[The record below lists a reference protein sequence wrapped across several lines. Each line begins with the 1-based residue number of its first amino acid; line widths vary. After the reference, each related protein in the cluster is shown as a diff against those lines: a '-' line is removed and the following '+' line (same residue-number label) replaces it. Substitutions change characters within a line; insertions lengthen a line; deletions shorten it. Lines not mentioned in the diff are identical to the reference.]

1 MATKLQVTE
10 LDFDDIK
17 TNLKTYMKNQTEF
30 TDYDFEGSGLSTII
44 DLLAYNTHY
53 LAMNANMAV
62 NEAFLDTAT
71 LRSSVVS
78 HAKTLGYTPRSA
90 RTAVAYV
97 DVSLN
102 SFTGSSATIAKGT
115 KFTTQIDGSTYGF
128 VVNEAQTVAPING
141 VTRFV
146 NLPIYEGSL
155 VTAKY
160 TVDNANLDKKYMVT
174 DARADTTTLKVS
186 IQNSNSDVF
195 TTTYTLAKDISEVK
209 ASSNVYFLQEVAD
222 GKFEVYFG
230 DGVIGT
236 KPSDGNIVILEYIVT
251 NKGKANGASVFSG
264 TSVGGESDITVATL
278 VSASGGAEPE
288 TIESIKY
295 NAPLDYSSQGR
306 AVTTQDYKTILPQ
319 VYADTKAIQVWGGED
334 NNPPRYGQVYLAIKT
349 KSGINLTQAQKDS
362 IVKLLDGY
370 NIASVRP
377 TIVDPETIKLRLSTT
392 VKFDS
397 KSTTKTA
404 TSIETVVDSVL
415 SSYNVSDLEQFDGVF
430 RFSKLS
436 RLIDA
441 ADSSILSNITTMKI
455 EKSVKAIINTSSQY
469 ILDFTNALYNPH
481 SGHNSIMGGIVSS
494 TGFTI
499 SGNSNTVFLDDDGIG
514 NIRTYYLVG
523 GTTRTYLSSTTGTI
537 DYATGLVTLPSM
549 TVTGTSNADGTIQ
562 VVVTPK
568 SNDIVPVRNQLLE
581 IDFTNSKVT
590 AEVDTIESGGSSAGT
605 GYTTT
610 SSY

>member
-17 TNLKTYMKNQTEF
+17 NNLKTYMKNQTEF
-30 TDYDFEGSGLSTII
+30 TDYNFEGSGLSTII

-62 NEAFLDTAT
+62 NESFLDTAT

-90 RTAVAYV
+90 RAPVAYV
-97 DVSLN
+97 DVTLN
-102 SFTGSSATIAKGT
+102 SFTGGSATISKGT
-115 KFTTQIDGSTYGF
+115 KFTTKVNDSTYGF
-128 VVNEAQTVAPING
+128 VVNAAQTVSPVNG
-141 VTRFV
+141 ITRFV
-146 NLPIYEGSL
+146 NLPIYEGTL

-160 TVDNANLDKKYMVT
+160 TVDSANLDKKYMVT

-186 IQNSNSDVF
+186 VQNSVSDA
-195 TTTYTLAKDISEVK
+195 TLTTYTLATDISQVTK
-209 ASSNVYFLQEVAD
+209 TSDVYFLQEVED

-230 DGVIGT
+230 DGVVGS
-236 KPSDGNIVILEYIVT
+236 KPTDGNIVILEYIVT
-251 NKGKANGASVFSG
+251 NKDKANGASVFSG

-306 AVTTQDYKTILPQ
+306 AVTTQDYKTIVPQ

-349 KSGINLTQAQKDS
+349 QSGVNLTQAQKDS

-370 NIASVRP
+370 NIASVRA
-377 TIVDPETIKLRLSTT
+377 TIVDPEITKLRLTST

-397 KSTTKTA
+397 KSTTNTA
-404 TSIETVVDSVL
+404 TSIETIVTNVL
-415 SSYNVSDLEQFDGVF
+415 TTYNNSDLQNFDGIF

-441 ADSSILSNITTMKI
+441 ADNSILSNITTLKI
-455 EKSVKAIINTSSQY
+455 EKTIKPVLNTSSQY
-469 ILDFTNALYNPH
+469 ILDYSNALYNPH
-481 SGHNSIMGGIVSS
+481 SGHNATMGGIVVS

-499 SGNSNTVFLDDDGIG
+499 AGNSNTIFIDDDGNG

-523 GTTRTYLSSTTGTI
+523 GTTRTYLNNTAGTV
-537 DYATGLVTLPSM
+537 DYSTGLVTLPSL
-549 TVTGTSNADGTIQ
+549 TITGTSNSDGTVS
-562 VVVTPK
+562 VVVQPK

-581 IDFTNSKVT
+581 IDFTNTKVT

-605 GYTTT
+605 GYAT
-610 SSY
+610 SSSY

>member
-17 TNLKTYMKNQTEF
+17 SNLKTYMKNQTEF

-53 LAMNANMAV
+53 LAMNANMAI

-90 RTAVAYV
+90 RASIAYV

-128 VVNEAQTVAPING
+128 VVNASQTVSPVNG
-141 VTRFV
+141 ITRFV

-160 TVDNANLDKKYMVT
+160 TTDTANLDKKYMVT

-186 IQNSNSDVF
+186 IQNSISDVT
-195 TTTYTLAKDISEVK
+195 TTTYTLATDISQVT
-209 ASSNVYFLQEVAD
+209 AASNVYFLQESEK
-222 GKFEVYFG
+222 GKYEVYFG

-251 NKGKANGASVFSG
+251 NKRKANGASTFSG
-264 TSVGGESDITVATL
+264 TTVSGESDVTITTL
-278 VSASGGAEPE
+278 VKATGGAEPE
-288 TIESIKY
+288 TIDSIKY

-306 AVTTQDYKTILPQ
+306 AVTTQDYKTIVPQ
-319 VYADTKAIQVWGGED
+319 VYADAQAIQVWGGED

-349 KSGINLTQAQKDS
+349 KSGVVLTQAQKDS
-362 IVKLLDGY
+362 IVKLLDKY
-370 NIASVRP
+370 NVASVRP
-377 TIVDPETIKLRLSTT
+377 TIVDPETTKLRLAVN
-392 VKFDS
+392 VKYNANA
-397 KSTTKTA
+397 TTKTA
-404 TSIETVVDSVL
+404 TTIGTNVTAVL
-415 SSYNVSDLEQFDGVF
+415 TSYNTSDLAQFDGLF

-441 ADSSILSNITTMKI
+441 TDSSILSNITTLKI
-455 EKSVKAIINTSSQY
+455 EKTITPVFNTSSQY
-469 ILDFTNALYNPH
+469 ILDFSNALYNPH
-481 SGHNSIMGGIVSS
+481 SGHNTLGGGVVSS
-494 TGFTI
+494 SGFTI
-499 SGNSNTVFLDDDGIG
+499 AGNANTLYLDDDGAG
-514 NIRTYYLVG
+514 NIRTYYNVG
-523 GTTRTYLSSTTGTI
+523 GTTRTYVNSTAGTI
-537 DYATGLVTLPSM
+537 NYSTGLITIPSLTIAT
-549 TVTGTSNADGTIQ
+549 TVNTNSIQ
-562 VVVTPK
+562 VVTQPK

-581 IDFTNSKVT
+581 IDFANSTVT

-605 GYTTT
+605 GYNTT

>member
-17 TNLKTYMKNQTEF
+17 ANLKTYMKNQTEF
-30 TDYDFEGSGLSTII
+30 TDYNFEGSGLSHII

-90 RTAVAYV
+90 RSPVAYV
-97 DVSLN
+97 DVTLN
-102 SFTGSSATIAKGT
+102 SFTGGSATIVKGT
-115 KFTTQIDGSTYGF
+115 KFTTQVDGSTYGF
-128 VVNEAQTVAPING
+128 VVNASQTVSPVNG

-160 TVDNANLDKKYMVT
+160 TVDASDLDKKYLVT

-186 IQNSNSDVF
+186 IQNSVTDAI
-195 TTTYTLAKDISEVK
+195 TTSYTLAKDISEVT
-209 ASSNVYFLQEVAD
+209 ASSNVYFLQEVED

-236 KPSDGNIVILEYIVT
+236 KPTDGNIVILEYIVT
-251 NKGKANGASVFSG
+251 NKDKANGASVFSG
-264 TSVGGESDITVATL
+264 TTVSGESDITIATL
-278 VSASGGAEPE
+278 VQASGGAEPE
-288 TIESIKY
+288 TTESIKY

-306 AVTTQDYKTILPQ
+306 AVTTQDYKTIVPQ

-349 KSGINLTQAQKDS
+349 QSGINLTQAQKDS

-377 TIVDPETIKLRLSTT
+377 TIVDPETTKLRLKSII
-392 VKFDS
+392 KFDS

-404 TSIETVVDSVL
+404 STIETDVT
-415 SSYNVSDLEQFDGVF
+415 NVITNFNKSDLQNFDGVF

-436 RLIDA
+436 RLMDA
-441 ADSSILSNITTMKI
+441 TDSSILSNITTLKI
-455 EKSVKAIINTSSQY
+455 EKTITPIVNTPSQY
-469 ILDFTNALYNPH
+469 ILDFSNALYNPH
-481 SGHNSIMGGIVSS
+481 SGHNSMMGGIVTS
-494 TGFTI
+494 TGFSI
-499 SGNSNTVFLDDDGIG
+499 AGNSNTIYLDDDGAG

-523 GTTRTYLSSTTGTI
+523 GTTRTYLSNTAGTI
-537 DYATGLVTLPSM
+537 DYSTGLITIPSL
-549 TVTGTSNADGTIQ
+549 TISSSGAVS
-562 VVVTPK
+562 VVVQPK
-568 SNDIVPVRNQLLE
+568 SNDVVPVRNQLLE
-581 IDFTNSKVT
+581 IDFENTTVT

-605 GYTTT
+605 GYST
-610 SSY
+610 SSSY

>member
-17 TNLKTYMKNQTEF
+17 SNLKTYMKNQTEF

-53 LAMNANMAV
+53 LAMNANMAI

-90 RTAVAYV
+90 RASIAYV

-128 VVNEAQTVAPING
+128 VVNASQTVSPVNG
-141 VTRFV
+141 ITRFV

-160 TVDNANLDKKYMVT
+160 TTDTANLDKKYMVT

-186 IQNSNSDVF
+186 IQNSISDVT
-195 TTTYTLAKDISEVK
+195 TTTYTLATDISQVT
-209 ASSNVYFLQEVAD
+209 AASNVYFLQESEK
-222 GKFEVYFG
+222 GKYEVYFG

-251 NKGKANGASVFSG
+251 NKGMANGASTFSG
-264 TSVGGESDITVATL
+264 TTVSGESDVTITTL
-278 VSASGGAEPE
+278 VKATGGAEPE
-288 TIESIKY
+288 TIDSIKY

-306 AVTTQDYKTILPQ
+306 AVTTQDYKTIVPQ
-319 VYADTKAIQVWGGED
+319 VYADAQAIQVWGGED

-349 KSGINLTQAQKDS
+349 KSGVVLTQAQKDS
-362 IVKLLDGY
+362 IVKLLDKY
-370 NIASVRP
+370 NVASVRP
-377 TIVDPETIKLRLSTT
+377 TIVDPETTKLRLAVN
-392 VKFDS
+392 VKYNANA
-397 KSTTKTA
+397 TTKTA
-404 TSIETVVDSVL
+404 TTIGTNVTAVL
-415 SSYNVSDLEQFDGVF
+415 TSYNTSDLAQFDGLF

-441 ADSSILSNITTMKI
+441 TDSSILSNITTLKI
-455 EKSVKAIINTSSQY
+455 EKTITPVFNTSSQY
-469 ILDFTNALYNPH
+469 ILDFSNALYNPH
-481 SGHNSIMGGIVSS
+481 SGHNTLGGGVVSS
-494 TGFTI
+494 SGFTI
-499 SGNSNTVFLDDDGIG
+499 AGNANTLYLDDDGAG
-514 NIRTYYLVG
+514 NIRTYYNVG
-523 GTTRTYLSSTTGTI
+523 GTTRTYVNSTAGTI
-537 DYATGLVTLPSM
+537 NYSTGLITIPSLTIAT
-549 TVTGTSNADGTIQ
+549 TVNTNSIQ
-562 VVVTPK
+562 VVTQPK

-581 IDFTNSKVT
+581 IDFANSTVT

-605 GYTTT
+605 GYNTT

>member
-17 TNLKTYMKNQTEF
+17 NNLKTYMKNQTEF
-30 TDYDFEGSGLSTII
+30 TDYNFEGSGLSTII

-90 RTAVAYV
+90 RAPIAYV
-97 DVSLN
+97 DVTLN
-102 SFTGSSATIAKGT
+102 SFTGGSATIAKGT
-115 KFTTQIDGSTYGF
+115 KFTTKVDGSTYGF
-128 VVNEAQTVAPING
+128 VVNAAQTVSPVNG
-141 VTRFV
+141 ITRFV
-146 NLPIYEGSL
+146 NLPIYEGTL

-160 TVDNANLDKKYMVT
+160 TVDSANLDKKYMVT

-186 IQNSNSDVF
+186 VQNSVSDA
-195 TTTYTLAKDISEVK
+195 TLTTYTLATDISQVTK
-209 ASSNVYFLQEVAD
+209 TSDVYFLQEVED

-230 DGVIGT
+230 DGVVGS
-236 KPSDGNIVILEYIVT
+236 KPTDGNIIILEYIVT
-251 NKGKANGASVFSG
+251 NKDKANGASVFSG

-306 AVTTQDYKTILPQ
+306 AVTTQDYKTIVPQ

-349 KSGINLTQAQKDS
+349 QSGVNLTQAQKDS

-377 TIVDPETIKLRLSTT
+377 TIVDPEITKLRLTST

-397 KSTTKTA
+397 KSTTNTA
-404 TSIETVVDSVL
+404 TSIETIVTNVL
-415 SSYNVSDLEQFDGVF
+415 TTYNNSDLQNFDGIF

-441 ADSSILSNITTMKI
+441 ADNSILSNITTLKI
-455 EKSVKAIINTSSQY
+455 EKTIKPVLNTSSQY
-469 ILDFTNALYNPH
+469 ILDYSNALYNPH
-481 SGHNSIMGGIVSS
+481 SGHNATMGGIVVS

-499 SGNSNTVFLDDDGIG
+499 AGNSNTIFIDDDGNG

-523 GTTRTYLSSTTGTI
+523 GTTRTYLNNTAGTV
-537 DYATGLVTLPSM
+537 DYSTGLVTLPSL
-549 TVTGTSNADGTIQ
+549 TITGTSNSDGTVS
-562 VVVTPK
+562 VVVQPK

-581 IDFTNSKVT
+581 IDFTNTKVT

-605 GYTTT
+605 GYAT
-610 SSY
+610 SSSY

>member
-17 TNLKTYMKNQTEF
+17 ANLKTYMKNQTEF
-30 TDYDFEGSGLSTII
+30 TDYNFEGSGLSHII

-90 RTAVAYV
+90 RSPVAYV
-97 DVSLN
+97 DVTLN
-102 SFTGSSATIAKGT
+102 SFTGGSATIVKGT
-115 KFTTQIDGSTYGF
+115 KFTTQVDGSTYGF
-128 VVNEAQTVAPING
+128 VVNASQTVSPVNG
-141 VTRFV
+141 ITRFV

-160 TVDNANLDKKYMVT
+160 TVDASDLDKKYLVT

-186 IQNSNSDVF
+186 IQNSVTDAI
-195 TTTYTLAKDISEVK
+195 TTSYTLAKDISEVT
-209 ASSNVYFLQEVAD
+209 ASSNVYFLQEVED

-236 KPSDGNIVILEYIVT
+236 KPTDGNIVILEYIVT
-251 NKGKANGASVFSG
+251 NKDKANGASVFSG
-264 TSVGGESDITVATL
+264 TTVSGESDITIATL
-278 VSASGGAEPE
+278 VQASGGAEPE
-288 TIESIKY
+288 TTESIKY

-306 AVTTQDYKTILPQ
+306 AVTTQDYKTIVPQ

-349 KSGINLTQAQKDS
+349 QSGINLTQAQKDS

-377 TIVDPETIKLRLSTT
+377 TIVDPETTKLRLKSTI
-392 VKFDS
+392 KFDS

-404 TSIETVVDSVL
+404 STIETDVT
-415 SSYNVSDLEQFDGVF
+415 NVITNFNKSDLQNFDGVF

-441 ADSSILSNITTMKI
+441 TDSSILSNITTLKI
-455 EKSVKAIINTSSQY
+455 EKTITPIVNTPSQY
-469 ILDFTNALYNPH
+469 ILDFSNALYNPH
-481 SGHNSIMGGIVSS
+481 SGHNSMMGGIVTS
-494 TGFTI
+494 TGFSI
-499 SGNSNTVFLDDDGIG
+499 AGNSNTIYLDDDGAG

-523 GTTRTYLSSTTGTI
+523 GTTRTYLSSTAGTI
-537 DYATGLVTLPSM
+537 NYSTGLITIPSL
-549 TVTGTSNADGTIQ
+549 TITSSDAVS
-562 VVVTPK
+562 VVVQPK
-568 SNDIVPVRNQLLE
+568 SNDVVPVRNQLLE
-581 IDFTNSKVT
+581 IDFGNTTVT

-605 GYTTT
+605 GYST
-610 SSY
+610 SSSY

>member
-78 HAKTLGYTPRSA
+78 HAKTLGYTPRYA

-195 TTTYTLAKDISEVK
+195 TTTYTLEKDISEVK
-209 ASSNVYFLQEVAD
+209 A
-222 GKFEVYFG
+222 
-230 DGVIGT
+230 
-236 KPSDGNIVILEYIVT
+236 
-251 NKGKANGASVFSG
+251 
-264 TSVGGESDITVATL
+264 
-278 VSASGGAEPE
+278 
-288 TIESIKY
+288 
-295 NAPLDYSSQGR
+295 
-306 AVTTQDYKTILPQ
+306 
-319 VYADTKAIQVWGGED
+319 
-334 NNPPRYGQVYLAIKT
+334 
-349 KSGINLTQAQKDS
+349 
-362 IVKLLDGY
+362 
-370 NIASVRP
+370 
-377 TIVDPETIKLRLSTT
+377 
-392 VKFDS
+392 
-397 KSTTKTA
+397 
-404 TSIETVVDSVL
+404 
-415 SSYNVSDLEQFDGVF
+415 
-430 RFSKLS
+430 
-436 RLIDA
+436 
-441 ADSSILSNITTMKI
+441 
-455 EKSVKAIINTSSQY
+455 
-469 ILDFTNALYNPH
+469 
-481 SGHNSIMGGIVSS
+481 
-494 TGFTI
+494 
-499 SGNSNTVFLDDDGIG
+499 
-514 NIRTYYLVG
+514 
-523 GTTRTYLSSTTGTI
+523 
-537 DYATGLVTLPSM
+537 
-549 TVTGTSNADGTIQ
+549 
-562 VVVTPK
+562 
-568 SNDIVPVRNQLLE
+568 
-581 IDFTNSKVT
+581 
-590 AEVDTIESGGSSAGT
+590 
-605 GYTTT
+605 
-610 SSY
+610 

>member
-17 TNLKTYMKNQTEF
+17 SNLKTYMKNQTEF

-90 RTAVAYV
+90 RASIAYV

-128 VVNEAQTVAPING
+128 VVNASQTVSPVNG
-141 VTRFV
+141 ITRFV

-160 TVDNANLDKKYMVT
+160 TTDTANLDKKYMVT

-186 IQNSNSDVF
+186 IQNSISDVT
-195 TTTYTLAKDISEVK
+195 TTTYTLATDISQVT
-209 ASSNVYFLQEVAD
+209 AASNVYFLQESEK
-222 GKFEVYFG
+222 GKYEVYFG
-230 DGVIGT
+230 DGIIGT

-251 NKGKANGASVFSG
+251 NKRKANGASTFSG
-264 TSVGGESDITVATL
+264 TTVSGESDVTITTL
-278 VSASGGAEPE
+278 VKATGGAEPE
-288 TIESIKY
+288 TIDSIKY

-306 AVTTQDYKTILPQ
+306 AVTTQDYKTIVPQ
-319 VYADTKAIQVWGGED
+319 VYADAQAIQVWGGED

-349 KSGINLTQAQKDS
+349 KSGVVLTQAQKDS
-362 IVKLLDGY
+362 IVKLLDKY
-370 NIASVRP
+370 NVASVRP
-377 TIVDPETIKLRLSTT
+377 TIVDPETTKLRLAVN
-392 VKFDS
+392 VKYNANA
-397 KSTTKTA
+397 TTKTA
-404 TSIETVVDSVL
+404 TTIGTNVTAVL
-415 SSYNVSDLEQFDGVF
+415 TSYNTSDLAQFDGLF

-441 ADSSILSNITTMKI
+441 TDSSILSNITTLKI
-455 EKSVKAIINTSSQY
+455 EKTITPVFNTSSQY
-469 ILDFTNALYNPH
+469 ILDFSNALYNPH
-481 SGHNSIMGGIVSS
+481 SGHNTLGGGVVSS
-494 TGFTI
+494 SGFTI
-499 SGNSNTVFLDDDGIG
+499 AGNANTLYLDDDGAG
-514 NIRTYYLVG
+514 NIRTYYNVG
-523 GTTRTYLSSTTGTI
+523 GTTRTYVNSTAGTI
-537 DYATGLVTLPSM
+537 NYSTGLITIPSLTIAT
-549 TVTGTSNADGTIQ
+549 TVNTNSIQ
-562 VVVTPK
+562 VVTQPK

-581 IDFTNSKVT
+581 IDFANSTVT

-605 GYTTT
+605 GYNTT

>member
-251 NKGKANGASVFSG
+251 NKGKANGATVFSG
-264 TSVGGESDITVATL
+264 TSVSGETDISISTL
-278 VSASGGAEPE
+278 VRATGGAEAE
-288 TIESIKY
+288 TIESIKF